1 MTEVQKW
8 KCRQHWEKWN
18 VAYVTVGFLVLSIVL
33 IGLEAEGII

>member
-18 VAYVTVGFLVLSIVL
+18 VAYVTVAFLVFSIL
-33 IGLEAEGII
+33 MIGLEARGII